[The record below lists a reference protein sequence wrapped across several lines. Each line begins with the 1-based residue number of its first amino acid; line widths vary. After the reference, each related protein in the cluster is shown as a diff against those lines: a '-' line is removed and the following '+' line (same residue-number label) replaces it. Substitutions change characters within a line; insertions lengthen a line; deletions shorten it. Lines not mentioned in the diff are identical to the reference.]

1 VPYALSSDSHV
12 MEPPGLWTGAL
23 GGDLA
28 DVAPRVEPGD
38 DADWWVI
45 GGQRMFSFS
54 VATKAGLR
62 FEGQDRLV
70 VDYGFADVRPGAYL
84 PDAHLADNE
93 ADGVWGSVLY
103 PSVATMLWGLDDA
116 AAVRRLARIYNDWL
130 AEWCSHAPGR
140 LKGVAILDVDDPATA
155 VAELT
160 RARERGLA
168 GALIPVSPL
177 AERPYDHP
185 AYEPLWAAAA
195 DLGVPLSLHIAT
207 NRPPGEWRI
216 LWSQW
221 GFQAADRFVRDSLS
235 HMVFGGVFERHP
247 ALRVVSVEHEASWV
261 PHFLDRIDETYTQ
274 RTPREPWHRFADG
287 VRPSDFVR
295 RHVVISFIED
305 RVGVAMRHEI
315 GPDGLVWGSDYPHTE
330 STFPRSRSILDTV
343 LDGVPADERR
353 RMTVDTTAALYGFDA
368 VPSGDAP
375 AGAAS
380 GSLVTG
386 SNANANEFM
395 Q

>member
-1 VPYALSSDSHV
+1 MPWALSSDSHV
-12 MEPPGLWTGAL
+12 AEPPDLWSAAL
-23 GGDLA
+23 EGDLA

-45 GGQRMFSFS
+45 GGHRMFSFA
-54 VATKAGLR
+54 VNTKAGLR

-70 VDYGFADVRPGAYL
+70 VDYRFADVRPGAYL
-84 PDAHLADNE
+84 PDAHLADNA

-116 AAVRRLARIYNDWL
+116 SAVRRLARIYNDWL

-140 LKGVAILDVDDPATA
+140 LKGVAILDVDDPAEA
-155 VAELT
+155 VAELA

-195 DLGVPLSLHIAT
+195 DLAVPLSLHIAT

-221 GFQAADRFVRDSLS
+221 GFQGADRFVRDSVS
-235 HMVFGGVFERHP
+235 HLVFGGVLERHP
-247 ALRVVSVEHEASWV
+247 GLRFVSVEHEASWV
-261 PHFLDRIDETYTQ
+261 PHFLDRIDETYSQ
-274 RTPREPWHRFADG
+274 RTPREPWHRFPDG
-287 VRPSDFVR
+287 VLPSDLVR
-295 RHVVISFIED
+295 RQVVISFIED
-305 RVGVAMRHEI
+305 RVGVGLRHEI
-315 GPDGLVWGSDYPHTE
+315 GVDALVWGSDYPHTE

-343 LDGVPADERR
+343 LAGVPDEERW
-353 RMTVDTTAALYGFDA
+353 RMTAATTAALYDFA
-368 VPSGDAP
+368 PLPSSEPEPAP
-375 AGAAS
+375 APAVA
-380 GSLVTG
+380 G
-386 SNANANEFM
+386 SNASANEFM